1 MTVFH
6 LQLTKN
12 EQTFTSPEN
21 FLNKEYEIELIKTD
35 GKLETKPQND
45 LKQTLNVEL

>member
-12 EQTFTSPEN
+12 EQTFKYTFSDEFIN
-21 FLNKEYEIELIKTD
+21 TNYEIGLIKLD
-35 GKLETKPQND
+35 G
-45 LKQTLNVEL
+45 ELGIKKHNC